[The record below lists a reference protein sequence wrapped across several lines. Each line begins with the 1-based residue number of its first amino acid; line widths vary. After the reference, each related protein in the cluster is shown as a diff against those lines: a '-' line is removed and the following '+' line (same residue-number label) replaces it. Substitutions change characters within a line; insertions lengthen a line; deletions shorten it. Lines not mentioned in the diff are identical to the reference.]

1 MSYTFLIP
9 FKWKATIKILLILI
23 LSSTISLAKTK
34 SDSTFLKPIKYTIA
48 IAPIRILNN
57 KWATQLQVSK
67 NKFGLLL
74 ALDYQQK
81 YIPFKKPLIEDN
93 LDYGVYVSYKIG
105 GLYEI
110 KKNRIFKNVGLCFYQ
125 SCSNSIA
132 KIEEAP
138 IYKQTDTIVYFSI
151 DEKNKSF
158 GLLFSSTSQIKVT
171 KQFSILICP
180 FLGIIQRY
188 KVRENNSDLKNTI
201 YDKRYTSTKNIIH
214 ADLYTCLSY
223 TF

>member
-1 MSYTFLIP
+1 M
-9 FKWKATIKILLILI
+9 KATIKILLILI

-67 NKFGLLL
+67 NRFGLLL

-81 YIPFKKPLIEDN
+81 YIPFKKALLFYD
-93 LDYGVYVSYKIG
+93 LDYTRYISYKIG
-105 GLYEI
+105 GLYEFG
-110 KKNRIFKNVGLCFYQ
+110 KNRIFKNVGLCFYNRY
-125 SCSNSIA
+125 SNNTG
-132 KIEEAP
+132 KKERVKMV
-138 IYKQTDTIVYFSI
+138 YKSDTTYYYLI
-151 DEKNKSF
+151 DENIKSF
-158 GLLFSSTSQIKVT
+158 GLLISSTSQIKIT
-171 KQFSILICP
+171 KQFSILITP
-180 FLGIIQRY
+180 FLGIIQRN

-201 YDKRYTSTKNIIH
+201 YDKRYTNTKNVIH